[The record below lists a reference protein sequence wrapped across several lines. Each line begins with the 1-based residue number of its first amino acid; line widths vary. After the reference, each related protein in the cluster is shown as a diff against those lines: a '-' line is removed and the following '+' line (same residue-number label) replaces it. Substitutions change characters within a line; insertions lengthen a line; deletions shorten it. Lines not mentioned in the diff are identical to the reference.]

1 MQKQRQDKGKA
12 LILTW
17 GSGEGVEEVCF
28 HRDLNTISS
37 AVCFNAWIQIC
48 TSASLFNVNTCTKK
62 EAVLVCRLEEVD

>member
-1 MQKQRQDKGKA
+1 MQKQRQEKGKT

-62 EAVLVCRLEEVD
+62 EAVFVYRFAG